1 MSSSRSSSP
10 SPERLAATTE
20 VAKASST
27 TSAPPDAADK
37 NDKFALA
44 NLTKHIPKR
53 MKTSQGKV
61 LRLIKPKVTSSSP
74 PIPKIL
80 PLAQRF
86 VRVKI
91 SCQINTIK
99 HDKGEQVSTNA
110 PALKIVQLQRPGYHL
125 DNTFYD
131 ELQAKAIA
139 HLRKHSPLL
148 QNVSSGYTAT
158 FDSKCMVKYCAQ
170 PGRGLHR
177 VWLPLDSQSRQD
189 APDPA
194 TVKINHPNP
203 TGHAFY
209 MHIKRDVAPEQ
220 PTKPVA
226 PSAPPAAPQP
236 PPTPVTGGTTPM
248 AAAMENLRAIA
259 KDCRTTPV
267 HITMERLSR
276 LLYSYMRDVDFN
288 PCRDTAP
295 AMSKPPQAN
304 SNNRQ
309 SQRRPPRQL
318 SKQSFHQGRYA
329 PY

>member
-1 MSSSRSSSP
+1 
-10 SPERLAATTE
+10 LARQ
-20 VAKASST
+20 
-27 TSAPPDAADK
+27 DAEDK

-61 LRLIKPKVTSSSP
+61 LKLIRPKATASLP

-86 VRVKI
+86 VRVEI
-91 SCQINTIK
+91 SCQIDTVR

-125 DNTFYD
+125 DNAFYE

-139 HLRKHSPLL
+139 HLKKHSPLL
-148 QNVSSGYTAT
+148 QNVLPGYTAT
-158 FDSKCMVKYCAQ
+158 FDPKCMVKYCAQ
-170 PGRGLHR
+170 PGLGLHR
-177 VWLPLDSQSRQD
+177 VWLPLNNQSRQD

-194 TVKINHPNP
+194 KVKINHPNP
-203 TGHAFY
+203 SGHAFY
-209 MHIKRDVAPEQ
+209 VHAHLHIKRDVTPKQ
-220 PTKPVA
+220 PTTSAA
-226 PSAPPAAPQP
+226 PPAPPAAPQP
-236 PPTPVTGGTTPM
+236 PPTPATGGNSLM

-259 KDCRTTPV
+259 NDCRTTPV

-288 PCRDTAP
+288 TCRDTAVP
-295 AMSKPPQAN
+295 VMTKPPTAI

-309 SQRRPPRQL
+309 GQRRPPRQP
-318 SKQSFHQGRYA
+318 SKHSYHQGRYA

>member
-1 MSSSRSSSP
+1 
-10 SPERLAATTE
+10 
-20 VAKASST
+20 
-27 TSAPPDAADK
+27 
-37 NDKFALA
+37 
-44 NLTKHIPKR
+44 

-61 LRLIKPKVTSSSP
+61 LKLIKPKVTSSRP

-86 VRVKI
+86 VRVEI
-91 SCQINTIK
+91 SCRIDTVR
-99 HDKGEQVSTNA
+99 HDKGEQVSTNG
-110 PALKIVQLQRPGYHL
+110 PALWIVQLQRPGYHL
-125 DNTFYD
+125 DNAFYE
-131 ELQAKAIA
+131 ELQAKAMA

-148 QNVSSGYTAT
+148 QNVLPGYTAT
-158 FDSKCMVKYCAQ
+158 FDPICMIKYCAQ

-203 TGHAFY
+203 AHHAFY
-209 MHIKRDVAPEQ
+209 VHAHLHIKRDVQSEQ
-220 PTKPVA
+220 PAKTVA
-226 PSAPPAAPQP
+226 PPATPAAPQP
-236 PPTPVTGGTTPM
+236 PPTTTTGGNSPM
-248 AAAMENLRAIA
+248 AAAMGNLRAIA
-259 KDCRTTPV
+259 NNCRTTPV

-288 PCRDTAP
+288 SCRDAAHVTSKSPP
-295 AMSKPPQAN
+295 AT

-309 SQRRPPRQL
+309 RQRRPPREL
-318 SKQSFHQGRYA
+318 SKHSYHQGRYA